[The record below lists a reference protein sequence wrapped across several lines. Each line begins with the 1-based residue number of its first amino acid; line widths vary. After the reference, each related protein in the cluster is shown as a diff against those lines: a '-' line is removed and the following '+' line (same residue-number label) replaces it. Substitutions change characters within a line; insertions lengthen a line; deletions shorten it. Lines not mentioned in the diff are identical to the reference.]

1 MNGAIYV
8 EINNPKG
15 EFCNPVWWDNW
26 VRKNL
31 KKKMRLFSKIVSAV
45 ERD

>member
-1 MNGAIYV
+1 MKEIMEGRIY
-8 EINNPKG
+8 NPKE

-31 KKKMRLFSKIVSAV
+31 KKKARSFSKIVNAGG
-45 ERD
+45 RY